1 MAKLLNTNPS
11 LKVYIVGHTDNQG
24 QFAHNAE
31 LSQKRA
37 EAVVQALTSTYH
49 VAPARLTGK
58 GVASLAPVASNSD
71 DAGRAQNRRVELVQQ

>member
-1 MAKLLNTNPS
+1 MAKPLSSNPS

-24 QFAHNAE
+24 QFAHNAD

-49 VAPARLTGK
+49 VAPARLTAK
-58 GVASLAPVASNSD
+58 GIASLSPVASNRD
-71 DAGRAQNRRVELVQQ
+71 DAGRALNRRVELVEQ